1 MKPTSLCLVQM
12 GEKGLE
18 LVEAYPKTYSKEVL
32 NQIVIK
38 SMPLNA
44 KEGDF
49 SSATVGPAVLSGYVF
64 SIPSIQGRDNIASLV
79 AVFESMKYNPETIRK
94 IFSYIII
101 ELKKNDLV
109 SIDTLKALL
118 PKLYSGITQGQ
129 LRIKI
134 SSVVT
139 LDFSIQDEEQID
151 EKKKSL
157 DDFRNKMWK

>member
-32 NQIVIK
+32 NQIAIK

-64 SIPSIQGRDNIASLV
+64 SIPATEGRNNIASLV
-79 AVFESMKYNPETIRK
+79 AVFESMKYNPESIRK

-109 SIDTLKALL
+109 TIDTLKALL
-118 PKLYSGITQGQ
+118 PKLYTGISQGQ

-139 LDFSIQDEEQID
+139 LDFTLEEDEEVN